1 MKKKDCL
8 FLCQFF
14 YPEYVSSAT
23 LPFDTAVKLAEEGYK
38 IGALCGYPKEYSLK
52 TKVANKEIVQNVV
65 IKRLRYL
72 QLKRTGFLRR
82 GINYASFFFNVLLH
96 VPYMGGC
103 KLIFVY
109 SNPPLLPLAA
119 LLTKRIFGCQVIFIS
134 YDVYPEIGI
143 CTRKIRRDSMTFRVM
158 QLINQDLK
166 KNADCIV
173 ALSKD
178 MKGYFVTE
186 RKVDATKVK
195 VIPNWYEEKSKEG
208 FGECKNTFF
217 NEIPKDAF
225 VVSYL
230 GNMGIC
236 QELDTI
242 LQTARILKEDKGI
255 YFLFAGHGSKLP
267 GLIETVK
274 REQLNQVKIL
284 GFLQGKDYLDALKI
298 SSVCMVTLV
307 EGMRGL
313 CSPSKVYGYMM
324 ASKPIIAIMDEN
336 MELSEDIIHNR
347 CGCVIKHKNAEE
359 LGRIL
364 TALKKRPGEIIQ
376 MGNQSRKLFER
387 KYEKEICLNKYVK
400 LIEERLKSDVQR

>member
-14 YPEYVSSAT
+14 SPEYVSSAT
-23 LPFDTAVKLAEEGYK
+23 LPFDTAVKLAQEGYE

-52 TKVANKEIVQNVV
+52 TKVANRERVQNVV

-72 QLKRTGFLRR
+72 QLKRTGFLGR

-96 VPYMGGC
+96 VPYMGGY

-119 LLTKRIFGCQVIFIS
+119 LLAKRIFGCQVIFIS

-158 QLINQDLK
+158 ELINQDLK
-166 KNADCIV
+166 KNADYIV
-173 ALSKD
+173 ALSSD
-178 MKGYFVTE
+178 MKEYFVTE

-208 FGECKNTFF
+208 FCNFRNTLF

-242 LQTARILKEDKGI
+242 LQTARILKEDKDI

-274 REQLNQVKIL
+274 KEQLNQVKIL
-284 GFLQGKDYLDALKI
+284 GFLQGKDYLDALQI

-324 ASKPIIAIMDEN
+324 ASKPIIAIIDEN

-347 CGCVIKHKNAEE
+347 CGYVIKHKNAEE

-364 TALKKRPGEIIQ
+364 TTLKKRPGEIIQ

-400 LIEERLKSDVQR
+400 LIEKRLKSDVQR